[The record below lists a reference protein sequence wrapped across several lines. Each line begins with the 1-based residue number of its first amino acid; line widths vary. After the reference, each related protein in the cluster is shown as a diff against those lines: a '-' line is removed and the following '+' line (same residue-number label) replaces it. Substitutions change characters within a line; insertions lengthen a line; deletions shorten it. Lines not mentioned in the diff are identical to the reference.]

1 MTHDDSAAL
10 LGPDGPFAREV
21 PHFAPR
27 AAQQAMAAAVEEA
40 LANSGRASTLK
51 HQLVRY
57 STSRSLQLLSS
68 SKPPRAVGVKV
79 R

>member
-40 LANSGRASTLK
+40 LANSGRASTLNINWSDIRPAG
-51 HQLVRY
+51 H
-57 STSRSLQLLSS
+57 SNC
-68 SKPPRAVGVKV
+68 
-79 R
+79 